1 MPVDDDR
8 LLVPGAFASRG
19 GDVAAGDSAYRK
31 THLLE
36 QANKLQDGRITHV
49 WVVGSDVL
57 NGGPNDWT
65 LGKLTHQ
72 VGTVKPFVVN
82 YNDGTTERYT
92 AEPRR
97 WGSAT

>member
-8 LLVPGAFASRG
+8 LQVPGAFASRG
-19 GDVAAGDSAYRK
+19 GD
-31 THLLE
+31 
-36 QANKLQDGRITHV
+36 
-49 WVVGSDVL
+49 
-57 NGGPNDWT
+57 GGPNDWT